1 MKKVQLVVS
10 ISNEPDH
17 NRFVGTMSPILHTVA
32 AANGM
37 DHDDQIEPHKRM
49 NYACE
54 SVKQWVKHHSG
65 PLNAQLD
72 LNATNEN
79 IMVFL
84 CVTPSERVMIL
95 MIQKIELN

>member
-1 MKKVQLVVS
+1 MKKIQLIVS
-10 ISNEPDH
+10 TSNEPDH
-17 NRFVGTMSPILHTVA
+17 NRFVGTMSPILHTIA
-32 AANGM
+32 FANGM
-37 DHDDQIEPHKRM
+37 EVDDSAEPHKRI
-49 NYACE
+49 NYAAE

-84 CVTPSERVMIL
+84 CKTPTERVMIL
-95 MIQKIELN
+95 QIQKTEL